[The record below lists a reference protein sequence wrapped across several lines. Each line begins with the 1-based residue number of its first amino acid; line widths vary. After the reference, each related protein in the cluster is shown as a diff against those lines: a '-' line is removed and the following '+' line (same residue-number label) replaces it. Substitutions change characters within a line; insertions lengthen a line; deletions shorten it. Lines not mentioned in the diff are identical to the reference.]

1 MVGLILG
8 TSEGKEILSKLNVFT
23 EDIFVTTATS
33 YGGELLKDYK
43 YKYINSS
50 PLTKEELKEHLIR
63 YRVKTLVDAAHP
75 YAVEIRKNTRE
86 ICKELKIEYIRYE
99 RPSVIEEYLKNDN
112 IKLINSIEDIKDEVI
127 KNKIQ
132 GTILNTT
139 GSRNVDRFIELGLQ
153 NRIIHRVL
161 PTTESLEKCLNCGV
175 KAHDI
180 VAVKGPIGLELN
192 IAFIKEYKAEALV
205 LKDSGTAGGT
215 EEKLKAAIEE
225 GILALVLKR
234 KYIDNSE
241 NNFSDID
248 KLIEYIY
255 PAKLDLDGVSTVS
268 ES

>member
-1 MVGLILG
+1 MIGLILG

-43 YKYINSS
+43 YKHINSS
-50 PLTKEELKEHLIR
+50 PLTKEGLKEHLIKHK
-63 YRVKTLVDAAHP
+63 VSILVDAAHP

-86 ICKELKIEYIRYE
+86 ICKELKIEYLRYE

-112 IKLINSIEDIKDEVI
+112 IKLINSIEDIKDLVI
-127 KNKIQ
+127 ENKIQ

-139 GSRNVDRFIELGLQ
+139 GSRNVDKFIKLGLE

-161 PTTESLEKCLNCGV
+161 PTIESLEKCLNCGV
-175 KAHDI
+175 KVENI
-180 VAVKGPIGLELN
+180 VAVKGPIGLDLN
-192 IAFIKEYKAEALV
+192 IGFIKEYKVEALV

-215 EEKLKAAIEE
+215 EEKLKAAIQE
-225 GILALVLKR
+225 GVMALVLKR
-234 KYIDNSE
+234 KDTDNAE

-248 KLIEYIY
+248 KLITHIKKGRSKWENYT
-255 PAKLDLDGVSTVS
+255 L
-268 ES
+268 